1 MQSVSE
7 PATSRMFEAHEQVV
21 AVGTV
26 FKALTIVTVVSIFG
40 LVTLGGV
47 VRLTGSGLGCPDW
60 PLCNGSIIPS
70 LDRATLIEYSH
81 RMAASFVGILVIATA
96 IVVWRNYRNQ
106 PWLFI
111 PTNLAVVALIA
122 QVLLGGVTVLED
134 LSPKLVMAHLALA
147 EVLVATMVLV
157 AITALTSPITPSLGV
172 LHGREIDRFP
182 LVALTAMGLSYILL
196 LSGSY
201 VATSGA
207 TIGCGQSWPLCQ
219 GEFFVDG
226 QHPVVHMI
234 HRFISVLAGIAIV
247 ATLIMAWSRRK
258 ERPFLGLVAV
268 VVAGL
273 FLGQVMVG
281 ASVLWAGFPLSA
293 RLLHLSMATLVWIG
307 LSSMVVLAHIRY
319 RPAIRGI
326 GHA

>member
-7 PATSRMFEAHEQVV
+7 PATSGMFEAHGQVV

-26 FKALTIVTVVSIFG
+26 FKALTIATVVSIFG

-70 LDRATLIEYSH
+70 MDRATLIEYSH
-81 RMAASFVGILVIATA
+81 RMAASFVGILAIAMA
-96 IVVWRNYRNQ
+96 IVAWRNYRNQ

-111 PTNLAVVALIA
+111 PANLAVVALIA
-122 QVLLGGVTVLED
+122 QAALGGATVLEE
-134 LSPKLVMAHLALA
+134 LSPKLAMAHLALA
-147 EVLVATMVLV
+147 EVLVATMVLI
-157 AITALTSPITPSLGV
+157 AITAHTSPATPTFGV
-172 LHGREIDRFP
+172 LQWRQHDRFP
-182 LVALTAMGLSYILL
+182 LLALTAMGLSFILL
-196 LSGSY
+196 ISGSY

-226 QHPVVHMI
+226 QHPLVHMI
-234 HRFISVLAGIAIV
+234 HRFISVLAGIAIL
-247 ATLIMAWSRRK
+247 ATLITAWRRRK
-258 ERPFLGLVAV
+258 ERPLLGLVAV

-281 ASVLWAGFPLSA
+281 ASVLWAGFPLNA

-307 LSSMVVLAHIRY
+307 LSSMVVLAHIQY
-319 RPAIRGI
+319 RPVVRGV

>member
-7 PATSRMFEAHEQVV
+7 PATSGMFEAHGQVV

-26 FKALTIVTVVSIFG
+26 FKALTIATVVSIFG

-60 PLCNGSIIPS
+60 PLCDGSIIPS

-81 RMAASFVGILVIATA
+81 RMVASFVGILVIATA

-157 AITALTSPITPSLGV
+157 AITALTSPLTPSIG
-172 LHGREIDRFP
+172 GRGPDRFP
-182 LVALTAMGLSYILL
+182 LLALTAMGLSFILL
-196 LSGSY
+196 ISGSY

-226 QHPVVHMI
+226 HHPLVHMI
-234 HRFISVLAGIAIV
+234 HRFISVLAGIAIL
-247 ATLIMAWSRRK
+247 ATLITAWRRRK
-258 ERPFLGLVAV
+258 VRPLLGLVAV

-281 ASVLWAGFPLSA
+281 ASILWAGFPLNA

-307 LSSMVVLAHIRY
+307 LSSMVVLAHIQY
-319 RPAIRGI
+319 RPVIRGI